1 MSKIKS
7 FFIVGAGAFGYHLTK
22 YLSEK
27 NCEILLVDKNE
38 KPLEPLLPYATSARI
53 ADCTD
58 RDALLS
64 FDVASF
70 DACFVCVDSD
80 FEAALE
86 ITCLLK
92 ELGAK
97 KVFSNA
103 DRDIRA
109 RLLKRNGADVIIY
122 PEKDIARRLAVN
134 ESSDSIFD
142 SFELTEDYS
151 VYEISVPAAWVGK
164 TIRQLNVRAKYSL
177 NILAEKKGSIVTP
190 IGDPEHTFAADSHIL
205 VMGTAQDIGKVI
217 DR

>member
-1 MSKIKS
+1 MKS
-7 FFIVGAGAFGYHLTK
+7 FLIVGAGAFGYHLTK

-27 NCEILLVDKNE
+27 ECEILLVDINE
-38 KPLEPLLPYATSARI
+38 KHLEPLLPYATSARI

-58 RDALLS
+58 RNALSS
-64 FDVASF
+64 FDIPGF
-70 DACFVCVDSD
+70 DACFVCVDSN

-122 PEKDIARRLAVN
+122 PEKDVARRLAVN

-142 SFELTEDYS
+142 SFELTEEYS
-151 VYEISVPAAWVGK
+151 VYEISVPESWLGK
-164 TIRQLNVRAKYSL
+164 TIRGLNVRAKYSL
-177 NILAEKKGSIVTP
+177 NILAQKKGNVVTP
-190 IGDPEHTFAADSHIL
+190 IGDPDYIFREDAHLL
-205 VMGTAQDIGKVI
+205 VLGTAEDIRKVI
-217 DR
+217 DD